1 MDRVSGDIGPSNTD
15 HLSGFARL
23 KLLFLRVCLKLNL
36 SEQHFLIALAM
47 VIGVGVG
54 VSSILFLGFLELTQ
68 EVFVRQVRGWIG
80 SVFLLP
86 LLPALGGLFA
96 GLIAV
101 FYAREVRGAGVSEV
115 INAIVTRRGII
126 RPRVMWA
133 KALASGITLGTG
145 GSGGSEGPIVQIGA
159 ALGSGVGQIFKFSE
173 SNLKTLIA
181 SGASAGIA
189 AIFNAPIAGVLFALE
204 VILGDFTISAFAPVV
219 VSAVISAVVAHAY
232 WGDQA
237 VFTVPEY
244 LFVNGTE
251 LGWYLVLAA
260 LAGGVGVAFIRFLYG
275 VDHFFEHRFM
285 NVPLWAKPALGGGL
299 VGVIGIAFPEVM
311 GVGYQTIGKALHGEL
326 LVEVAFVFLLL
337 KIVTASLTL
346 GSGGSGGF
354 FAPSLF
360 IGAVL
365 GELFGVFAQTYLP
378 GVVSPPG
385 AFALVG
391 MGAFVAGTTHA
402 PLTATLIIFEM
413 TGNYH
418 IILPLMFTTILS
430 VVVARSIERESIY
443 SLKLARQGVRL
454 HHGRDLSVL
463 EQIPIAKIMRTDY
476 DFVREHTPL
485 GEMVSLIQH
494 GSLHDFPVINRG
506 GQFLGMIWFRDIREV
521 MLENDMY
528 ALLIAEDVL
537 GDPPPQ
543 LYPHSS
549 LADALV
555 QFTMSDADTL
565 PVFRAPSDMHL
576 MGVITRADLMRSYER
591 ELLLRERETG

>member
-1 MDRVSGDIGPSNTD
+1 MPAENETSQQES
-15 HLSGFARL
+15 L
-23 KLLFLRVCLKLNL
+23 KDADGLKALLLRICFSLNL
-36 SEQHFLIALAM
+36 TEQHFLITLAI
-47 VIGVGVG
+47 VVGVGVG
-54 VSSILFLGFLELTQ
+54 VWSIIFHEFLELTQ
-68 EVFVRQVRGWIG
+68 EVFFSQARGWLG
-80 SVFLLP
+80 SWFLVP
-86 LLPALGGLFA
+86 LLPALGGLLA

-115 INAIVTRRGII
+115 INAIVTRRGVI

-133 KALASGITLGTG
+133 KALASGLTLGMG

-159 ALGSGVGQIFKFSE
+159 ALGSGVGQIFKLSE

-181 SGASAGIA
+181 CGAAAGIS

-204 VILGDFTISAFAPVV
+204 VILGDFAISAFAPVV
-219 VSAVISAVVAHAY
+219 ISSVLSAVVVHTY
-232 WGDQA
+232 WGNLA
-237 VFTVPEY
+237 VFEVPDY
-244 LFVNGTE
+244 GFTGVSE

-260 LAGGVGVAFIRFLYG
+260 LAGIVGVGFIRFMYG
-275 VDHFFEHRFM
+275 VDHFFEHRFTT
-285 NVPLWAKPALGGGL
+285 VPVWAKPALGGVL
-299 VGVIGIAFPEVM
+299 VGGIGVMFPEVM
-311 GVGYQTIGKALHGEL
+311 GVGYATIGQALNGDL
-326 LVEVAFVFLLL
+326 LFHTALIFLVF
-337 KIVTASLTL
+337 KIVTTSLTL

-360 IGAVL
+360 IGAAL
-365 GELFGVFAQTYLP
+365 GEAFGLFAQSYLP
-378 GVVSPPG
+378 GVASPPG

-402 PLTATLIIFEM
+402 PLAATLIIFEM

-418 IILPLMFTTILS
+418 LILPLMFTTILA

-463 EQIPIAKIMRTDY
+463 EQIPVSKIMRTDY

-494 GSLHDFPVINRG
+494 GSLHDFPVINRSG
-506 GQFLGMIWFRDIREV
+506 EFLGMIWFYDIREV

-543 LYPHSS
+543 LLSNSS
-549 LADALV
+549 LAEVLV
-555 QFTMSDADTL
+555 QFTSHDADTL
-565 PVFRAPSDMHL
+565 PVFRSLSDRHL
-576 MGVITRADLMRSYER
+576 MGVITRADLMRCYER
-591 ELLLRERETG
+591 ELLLREREVVL

>member
-1 MDRVSGDIGPSNTD
+1 VSGDIENSKTND
-15 HLSGFARL
+15 LSGFARL
-23 KLLFLRVCLKLNL
+23 KLLVIWVCLKLNL

-47 VIGVGVG
+47 IIGVGGG

-68 EVFVRQVRGWIG
+68 EVFFSQVRGWIG
-80 SVFLLP
+80 SAFLLP

-159 ALGSGVGQIFKFSE
+159 ALGSGVGQICKFSE

-181 SGASAGIA
+181 CGASAGIA

-232 WGDQA
+232 WGDHA
-237 VFTVPEY
+237 VFTVPDY
-244 LFVNGTE
+244 LFVNASE

-275 VDHFFEHRFM
+275 VDHFFEYRLTSLP
-285 NVPLWAKPALGGGL
+285 VWAKPALGGGL
-299 VGVIGIAFPEVM
+299 VGVIGIVFPEVM
-311 GVGYQTIGKALHGEL
+311 GVGYQTIGKALHGDL
-326 LVEVAFVFLLL
+326 LVEVALVYLLL
-337 KIVTASLTL
+337 KIVTTSLTL

-360 IGAVL
+360 IGAAL
-365 GELFGVFAQTYLP
+365 GEVFGLFAESYLP

-463 EQIPIAKIMRTDY
+463 EQIPISKIMRTDY

-494 GSLHDFPVINRG
+494 GSLHDFPVINRN

-543 LYPHSS
+543 LFPRSS

-565 PVFRAPSDMHL
+565 PVFRSPSDGYL
-576 MGVITRADLMRSYER
+576 VGVITRSDLMRSYER
-591 ELLLRERETG
+591 ELLLRERETSS

>member
-1 MDRVSGDIGPSNTD
+1 MSVDIGTQTQDPVTD
-15 HLSGFARL
+15 KYRL
-23 KLLFLRVCLKLNL
+23 KAFFVRVCYKLNL
-36 SEQHFLIALAM
+36 TEQHFLIALAM
-47 VIGVGVG
+47 VVGVG
-54 VSSILFLGFLELTQ
+54 GGLSSILFREFLELTQ
-68 EVFVRQVRGWIG
+68 EVFSRQGRDWFG

-86 LLPALGGLFA
+86 LLPALGGLCA

-101 FYAREVRGAGVSEV
+101 FYAQEVRGAGVSEV
-115 INAIVTRRGII
+115 IRGIVTRRGVI

-133 KALASGITLGTG
+133 KALASGITLGSG
-145 GSGGSEGPIVQIGA
+145 GAGGSEGPIVQIGA
-159 ALGSGVGQIFKFSE
+159 SLGSGVGQIFKLSE

-181 SGASAGIA
+181 CGASAGIA

-204 VILGDFTISAFAPVV
+204 VILGDFTIAAFAPVV
-219 VSAVISAVVAHAY
+219 ISAVISAVVAHAY

-237 VFTVPEY
+237 VFVVPDY
-244 LFVNGTE
+244 RFVDGSE
-251 LGWYLVLAA
+251 LGWFLVLAA
-260 LAGGVGVAFIRFLYG
+260 LAGGVSVIFMRVLYG
-275 VDHFFEHRFM
+275 TDHFFENRL
-285 NVPLWAKPALGGGL
+285 NVPVWLKPAIGGAL
-299 VGVIGIAFPEVM
+299 VGCIGVAFPEVL
-311 GVGYQTIGKALHGEL
+311 GVGYATVGEALHGDLVFNTAL
-326 LVEVAFVFLLL
+326 LFLVF
-337 KIVTASLTL
+337 KIVTTSLTL

-360 IGAVL
+360 IGAAL
-365 GELFGVFAQTYLP
+365 GEAFGLFAESYLP
-378 GVVSPPG
+378 GVVSSPG
-385 AFALVG
+385 VFAVVG

-413 TGNYH
+413 TGSYH
-418 IILPLMFTTILS
+418 IILPLMFTTILA

-463 EQIPIAKIMRTDY
+463 AQIPVSKIMRVDY

-494 GSLHDFPVINRG
+494 GSLHDFPVINRNG
-506 GQFLGMIWFRDIREV
+506 DFLGMIWFHDIREV

-537 GDPPPQ
+537 GDSPPQ
-543 LYPHSS
+543 LLSRSS

-555 QFTMSDADTL
+555 QFTAYDADAL
-565 PVFRAPSDMHL
+565 PVFESSSDSRLLGM
-576 MGVITRADLMRSYER
+576 ITRADLMRCYER
-591 ELLLRERETG
+591 ELLLRERENVL

>member
-1 MDRVSGDIGPSNTD
+1 MSAESETAKQESHKDADG
-15 HLSGFARL
+15 L
-23 KLLFLRVCLKLNL
+23 KAWLLRICFSLNL
-36 SEQHFLIALAM
+36 TEQHFLITLAI
-47 VIGVGVG
+47 VVGVGVG
-54 VSSILFLGFLELTQ
+54 VWSILFHEFLELTKEIFFSQ
-68 EVFVRQVRGWIG
+68 ARGWIG
-80 SVFLLP
+80 AWFLLP
-86 LLPALGGLFA
+86 LLPALGGLCA

-115 INAIVTRRGII
+115 INAIVTRRGVI
-126 RPRVMWA
+126 RPRVMWS
-133 KALASGITLGTG
+133 KALASGVTLGTG

-159 ALGSGVGQIFKFSE
+159 ALGSGVGQIFKLSE

-181 SGASAGIA
+181 CGAAAGIS

-219 VSAVISAVVAHAY
+219 ISAVLSAVVVHTY
-232 WGDQA
+232 WGNLA
-237 VFTVPEY
+237 VFEVPDY
-244 LFVNGTE
+244 GFTGASE

-260 LAGGVGVAFIRFLYG
+260 LAGIVGVVFIRFMYG
-275 VDHFFEHRFM
+275 VDHFFEHRFSAIP
-285 NVPLWAKPALGGGL
+285 VWVKPAVGGAL
-299 VGVIGIAFPEVM
+299 VGGIGILFPEVM
-311 GVGYQTIGKALHGEL
+311 GVGYATIGKALHGEL
-326 LVEVAFVFLLL
+326 LFHTALIFLFF
-337 KIVTASLTL
+337 KIVTTSLTL

-360 IGAVL
+360 IGAAL
-365 GELFGVFAQTYLP
+365 GEAFGLFAQSYLP
-378 GVVSPPG
+378 GVASPPG

-413 TGNYH
+413 TGSYH
-418 IILPLMFTTILS
+418 IILPLMFTTILA

-443 SLKLARQGVRL
+443 SLKLARQGVHL

-463 EQIPIAKIMRTDY
+463 AKIPVSKIMRTDY

-494 GSLHDFPVINRG
+494 GSLHDFPVINRSG
-506 GQFLGMIWFRDIREV
+506 EFLGMIWFYDIREV

-543 LYPHSS
+543 LLPHSS
-549 LADALV
+549 LAEVLV
-555 QFTMSDADTL
+555 QFTSHDADTL
-565 PVFRAPSDMHL
+565 PVFRSPSDRHL
-576 MGVITRADLMRSYER
+576 MGVITRADLMRCYER
-591 ELLLRERETG
+591 ELLLREREAVL